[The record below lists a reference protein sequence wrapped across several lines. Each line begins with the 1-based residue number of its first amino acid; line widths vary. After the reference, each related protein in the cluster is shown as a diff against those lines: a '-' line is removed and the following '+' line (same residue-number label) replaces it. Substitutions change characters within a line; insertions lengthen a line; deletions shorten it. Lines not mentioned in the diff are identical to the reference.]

1 MRSPHFCGAPTY
13 LPFQVS
19 TAYLQYRARDTKM
32 QFEFVKDM
40 PRAAHTDM
48 PIDISFLLGKMV
60 FVWMIMLLF
69 PV

>member
-1 MRSPHFCGAPTY
+1 
-13 LPFQVS
+13 
-19 TAYLQYRARDTKM
+19 M

-40 PRAAHTDM
+40 PRAAHSDM
-48 PIDISFLLGKMV
+48 PIDISFLLGKVV